1 MPELATDPSGG
12 LTWDLGVTD
21 VLVAHQRAIAHHTA
35 GLQAVVAQMLQR
47 IEPAYRRYVADE
59 VALALRLSPGQARNL
74 VDEVELVQ
82 SVPALWALMCDGTLS
97 VQHARAISSQLAC
110 LALSDPA
117 DVQAVLEL
125 VPPKVPGRTPHQ
137 LAQLVDAACLTL
149 DLEVAERRRTKTR
162 ADRDVT
168 SFPTGDSGA
177 ALMAHGPV
185 ERIAE
190 MVASLDSLT
199 WPRHPDDDRTAAQRR
214 FDALHQLVCGGLQ
227 PGQWEAQVVVS
238 LQSLLG
244 TSTELAELPGLGK
257 VLPSVARDLLA
268 HAGMRRLV
276 VDETGQLLDLGDQV
290 HQPPGQPVGQSGH
303 GGGPTGPRTQTR
315 RPTADVEPPEREAP
329 DEQPLDA
336 ADLAWWHSQHIGDE
350 PADAESAN
358 AEPADADLDERD
370 LDERDLD
377 EIDPIDLLS
386 AYEQDRQREAE
397 LRRDQQWARRERVI
411 LTKAQLLVPDPD
423 LLDPDLLDPDLL
435 GADVP
440 GAARRPR
447 WTAETLGTALIRIGS
462 DPFRPRDLATGG
474 HTPPPRLK
482 RFLVARDR
490 SCVFPG
496 CRRKA
501 QHADKDHLVPWP
513 RGSTTAMN
521 LASECPHHH
530 RAKHHH
536 FTLTRLPSG
545 GLRWRTPAGRSYDIP
560 PRTVLR

>member
-82 SVPALWALMCDGTLS
+82 SVPALWALMGDGTLS
-97 VQHARAISSQLAC
+97 AQHARAISSQLAC
-110 LALSDPA
+110 LALSDPD
-117 DVQAVLEL
+117 DVQAVLDL
-125 VPPKVPGRTPHQ
+125 VLPKVPGRTPHQ

-290 HQPPGQPVGQSGH
+290 HQPPGRPVGQSSQ
-303 GGGPTGPRTQTR
+303 GGGPTGSRTQTR
-315 RPTADVEPPEREAP
+315 RPTADAEPPESDVP

-336 ADLAWWHSQHIGDE
+336 ADLAWWYRQRIVDGERVADE
-350 PADAESAN
+350 PAG
-358 AEPADADLDERD
+358 AEPADVEPADVEPAERD
-370 LDERDLD
+370 LHD
-377 EIDPIDLLS
+377 IDPIDLLS

-397 LRRDQQWARRERVI
+397 LRRDQQWARREGVS

-423 LLDPDLLDPDLL
+423 LLDPDLLAADVL
-435 GADVP
+435 GAT
-440 GAARRPR
+440 RRPW
-447 WTAETLGTALIRIGS
+447 WTAVALGTALTRIGS
-462 DPFRPRDLATGG
+462 DPFRPRDLAAGG
-474 HTPPPRLK
+474 YTPPPRLK

-490 SCVFPG
+490 TCVFPG

-501 QHADKDHLVPWP
+501 QHADKDHVVPWP

-536 FTLTRLPSG
+536 FTLTGLPSG
-545 GLRWRTPAGRSYDIP
+545 GLRWRTPAGRSYDVP
-560 PRTVLR
+560 PCTLLR